1 MLLIV
6 SKENN
11 KAILATIW
19 SVFERLSNQLV
30 GFVIGIVL
38 ARLLSP
44 YEYGVVGLTTIFIAI
59 SNVFVD
65 SGFGNA
71 LIRKPHCSEEEL
83 STAFYFNV
91 AIGVVVYLF
100 LFFTSPVIA
109 AFFDEEALSSLI
121 KIIALTVLL
130 NSFCIVQT
138 AILTSQL
145 NIRLLA
151 VINICAQI
159 PAGLVAIYFAY
170 HHFGIYALAVQI
182 VFASFLKTVLLW
194 LFGHWRPKTFFSKDS
209 FSYLWGFGSK
219 LLAASLIGA
228 IFDRIYN
235 VLIGKYI
242 GKIELGFFSKA
253 SQLQGNVDGIT
264 TGIVAKVA
272 LPVLASHQ
280 KDKRELAE
288 KYREIMRLLVMIISP
303 ITAVLCVSS
312 DSIIVLLWSEKWLMS
327 APLFKFLIV
336 GALFLP
342 IAQLS
347 LVLLQVVERTDLI
360 LSLEYPKKT
369 IYAVF
374 IALGFCYGVR
384 GLCVAIIAINIAA
397 ALINMFATRR
407 IICYSYIQQL
417 MDLFKYMLVAFISA
431 SIAMLIQISD
441 SNIICIITNFSFITI
456 AYILI
461 LSFFGDKMMNKCL
474 CLLKNSV
481 HIS

>member
-1 MLLIV
+1 M
-6 SKENN
+6 EGYG
-11 KAILATIW
+11 AT
-19 SVFERLSNQLV
+19 E
-30 GFVIGIVL
+30 
-38 ARLLSP
+38 
-44 YEYGVVGLTTIFIAI
+44 
-59 SNVFVD
+59 
-65 SGFGNA
+65 
-71 LIRKPHCSEEEL
+71 
-83 STAFYFNV
+83 
-91 AIGVVVYLF
+91 
-100 LFFTSPVIA
+100 TSPVIA
-109 AFFDEEALSSLI
+109 VFFDEEALSTLI
-121 KIIALTVLL
+121 RIIALSVLL

-151 VINICAQI
+151 IINICAQI

-182 VFASFLKTVLLW
+182 VFASFLKTAFLW
-194 LFGHWRPKTFFSKDS
+194 LFGHWRPKAFFSKDS

-228 IFDRIYN
+228 VFDRIYN

-242 GKIELGFFSKA
+242 GKIELGYFSKA

-288 KYREIMRLLVMIISP
+288 KYREIMRLLVMVISP
-303 ITAVLCVSS
+303 ITAALCVSS
-312 DSIIVLLWSEKWLMS
+312 DNIIVLLWSEKWLMS

-347 LVLLQVVERTDLI
+347 LILLQVVERTDLI

-369 IYAVF
+369 IYAIF
-374 IALGFCYGVR
+374 IAIGFYNGVY
-384 GLCVAIIAINIAA
+384 GLCIAIIAINITA
-397 ALINMFATRR
+397 ALINMFATRS
-407 IICYSYIQQL
+407 IIRYSYIRQII
-417 MDLFKYMLVAFISA
+417 DLSRYMVVALISA
-431 SIAMLIQISD
+431 LLVMFVHVSD
-441 SNIICIITNFSFITI
+441 SNIIIIFTNFCFIF
-456 AYILI
+456 AFYYII
-461 LSFFGDKMMNKCL
+461 LYFCKDEMVSKYFSIIKNCL
-474 CLLKNSV
+474 
-481 HIS
+481 